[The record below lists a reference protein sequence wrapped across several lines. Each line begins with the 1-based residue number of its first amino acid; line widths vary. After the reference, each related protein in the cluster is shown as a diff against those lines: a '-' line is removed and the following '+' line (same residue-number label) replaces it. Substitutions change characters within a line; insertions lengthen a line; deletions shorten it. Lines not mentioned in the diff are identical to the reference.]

1 MFGGDV
7 LVSGAVDRGGEGRIH
22 HHDVGQNRHLQQII
36 DMLPVMACDLAA
48 EERAQEALAKGV
60 DLVEQK
66 RSTGPGSETG
76 QGTGA
81 SRGLQHDLALADRRS
96 PQDQRRK
103 WQRRGELL
111 QPDLL
116 L

>member
-1 MFGGDV
+1 
-7 LVSGAVDRGGEGRIH
+7 
-22 HHDVGQNRHLQQII
+22 
-36 DMLPVMACDLAA
+36 MLAVMARHLAA
-48 EERAQEALAKGV
+48 ENRAQEALAKGV

-66 RSTGPGSETG
+66 HGTGPGGESS

-81 SRGLQHDLALADRRS
+81 SRGLQNGLALADRRS

-103 WQRRGELL
+103 WQRRGKLL

>member
-1 MFGGDV
+1 M
-7 LVSGAVDRGGEGRIH
+7 
-22 HHDVGQNRHLQQII
+22 QQIV
-36 DMLPVMACDLAA
+36 DMLPVVTRHLAA
-48 EERAQEALAKGV
+48 EEGAQEVLAKGV

-66 RSTGPGSETG
+66 RGTGPGGESG

-81 SRGLQHDLALADRRS
+81 SRGLQHSLALANGCRPHDHCRER
-96 PQDQRRK
+96 
-103 WQRRGELL
+103 QRRGKLL